1 MSSVG
6 RGPSRRANRRV
17 DHGCATR
24 GRSSDASTSRPAGH
38 GSPSSKTSSTTVP
51 DSSRY
56 VKTRSAW
63 IALVSGVVRNRSIS
77 ASSTG
82 PSGGPPVPINTSCAP
97 RHTDSAPLTCGQ
109 SSHVTWSPQD
119 ERSNSVAM
127 STCTLPRSNFS
138 IAFALAIGSVA
149 PKPPKLSTTTP
160 PARRGSRTRKS
171 TWSRKSSGVTVRND
185 SASMLVA
192 GGRCAM
198 PCADRKALNASS
210 GPSARSLA
218 SSTGNASR
226 TAMAT
231 RPDNSAPACAALFAA
246 A

>member
-1 MSSVG
+1 
-6 RGPSRRANRRV
+6 
-17 DHGCATR
+17 
-24 GRSSDASTSRPAGH
+24 
-38 GSPSSKTSSTTVP
+38 
-51 DSSRY
+51 
-56 VKTRSAW
+56 
-63 IALVSGVVRNRSIS
+63 
-77 ASSTG
+77 
-82 PSGGPPVPINTSCAP
+82 
-97 RHTDSAPLTCGQ
+97 
-109 SSHVTWSPQD
+109 
-119 ERSNSVAM
+119 
-127 STCTLPRSNFS
+127 
-138 IAFALAIGSVA
+138 
-149 PKPPKLSTTTP
+149 
-160 PARRGSRTRKS
+160 
-171 TWSRKSSGVTVRND
+171 VTVRND